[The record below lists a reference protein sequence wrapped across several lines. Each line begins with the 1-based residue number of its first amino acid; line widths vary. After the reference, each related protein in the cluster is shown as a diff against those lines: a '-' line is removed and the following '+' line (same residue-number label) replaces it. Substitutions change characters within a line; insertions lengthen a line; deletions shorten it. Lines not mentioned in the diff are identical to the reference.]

1 MKQLSQTQ
9 DYEVLSEGPNV
20 YMIGGIALIAVG
32 AGLVLMN
39 PLVRRSL
46 GGLGLSA
53 LGAGGLLKM
62 LAPDI
67 QRYMKIRA
75 M

>member
-1 MKQLSQTQ
+1 MNELYRVQEP
-9 DYEVLSEGPNV
+9 EVRNDGTNM
-20 YMIGGIALIAVG
+20 YMIGGVALIVAG

-39 PLVRRSL
+39 PFVRRSL
-46 GGLGLSA
+46 GAFGLSV
-53 LGAGGLLKM
+53 LGAGGLLKT

>member
-1 MKQLSQTQ
+1 MNELSRVD
-9 DYEVLSEGPNV
+9 DYEVVKDNSNL
-20 YMIGGIALIAVG
+20 YMVGGVVLMVAG
-32 AGLVLMN
+32 AALVLMN
-39 PLVRRSL
+39 PFVRRSL
-46 GGLGLSA
+46 GGLGVGA
-53 LGAGGLLKM
+53 LGAGGLLKT